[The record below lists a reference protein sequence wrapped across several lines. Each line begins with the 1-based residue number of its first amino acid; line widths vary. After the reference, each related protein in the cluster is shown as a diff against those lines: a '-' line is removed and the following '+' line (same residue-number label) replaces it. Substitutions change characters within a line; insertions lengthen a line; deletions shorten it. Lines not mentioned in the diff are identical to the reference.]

1 MRKGGGKAKGASFE
15 RDICRQLSL
24 WVSGGKHEDVFW
36 RSAMSG
42 GRSTVAHAK
51 GKRLAAQAGD
61 ISCIHPAGNKFISLF
76 FCECKFYAD
85 LNYTGLMT
93 GTGNLVNF
101 WCEASKVAKK
111 YEKLPFMIAKQNRLR
126 TTICL
131 GAEGAGY
138 LHIPT
143 SMTILIAPTLNLHI
157 YDAEQFFST
166 IEPPSKRSRLDP
178 EGGIPGR
185 A

>member
-24 WVSGGKHEDVFW
+24 WVSQGKHEDVFW

-61 ISCIHPAGNKFISLF
+61 ISCVHPAGHLF
-76 FCECKFYAD
+76 AERFLAECKFYAD
-85 LNYTGLMT
+85 LNYTGLLT
-93 GTGNLVNF
+93 GKGHLVQF
-101 WCEASKVAKK
+101 WGETLDEAKRYNKM
-111 YEKLPFMIAKQNRLR
+111 PFLIAKQNRQP

-131 GAEGAGY
+131 DIIGMTLLA
-138 LHIPT
+138 IPPEDA
-143 SMTILIAPTLNLHI
+143 ILAAPNKGLYI
-157 YDAEQFFST
+157 FDADKFFKSYS
-166 IEPPSKRSRLDP
+166 PPVKRHKLVP
-178 EGGIPGR
+178 YH
-185 A
+185 